1 MEKILSDGNH
11 HIGIQNVKERLKIMF
26 KAEMEIKSLIGIGT
40 TVKIIIPSKKQKLK
54 IESGERREILS
65 IGR

>member
-1 MEKILSDGNH
+1 
-11 HIGIQNVKERLKIMF
+11 MF

-54 IESGERREILS
+54 IESGE
-65 IGR
+65 